1 MKLIIIKLFLLINLF
16 SFDIFSKNIAV
27 VNIQLLID
35 NNKLYN
41 SIIKDIESS
50 QDKYLKTFQFKEN
63 ELKLK
68 FKDIEDSKL
77 ILSENEIDIQIKD
90 YNNQLSEFQ
99 ILIDEF
105 NFHYQNQVVNIR
117 ESLLKEILIL
127 LEQYAKQNSVD
138 LILDS
143 TSYLIAS
150 NTLDITNDINNELEK
165 IDFKLEY
172 KDFDAN

>member
-1 MKLIIIKLFLLINLF
+1 MKISIVLLILFIKLY
-16 SFDIFSKNIAV
+16 SFNVFAKNIAV
-27 VNIQLLID
+27 VNIQFLID
-35 NNKLYN
+35 NNLLYN

-50 QDKYLKTFQFKEN
+50 QEKYLKNFQIKEN

-68 FKDIEDSKL
+68 LKDIEESKL
-77 ILSENEIDIQIKD
+77 ILSENEIDNQIKD
-90 YNNQLSEFQ
+90 YNNQLSDYQ

-105 NFHYQNQVVNIR
+105 NFHYQNQVINIR
-117 ESLLKEILIL
+117 ESLLKEILVL

-150 NTLDITNDINNELEK
+150 NSLDITNLINNELQK

-172 KDFDAN
+172 KDFEAN